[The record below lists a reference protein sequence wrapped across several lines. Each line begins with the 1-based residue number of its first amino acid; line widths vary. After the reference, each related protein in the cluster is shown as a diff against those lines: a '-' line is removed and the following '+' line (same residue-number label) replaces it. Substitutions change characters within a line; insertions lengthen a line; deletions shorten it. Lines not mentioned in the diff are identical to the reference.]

1 MFAIPLPRQ
10 GNVGES
16 KIMQIAIERRPG
28 SYVAL
33 TVTVEPSIVQARL
46 EQLFQKHARRVT
58 VPGFRPGKAPR
69 RMLEERINQGAL
81 LQDAVESVIDITY
94 KDALREQQI
103 EPLERGEIEDLQTAD
118 DMTVTYTVVVAVRP
132 EITLPE
138 YKGLAV
144 TQPVTKVTDEQV
156 DAEQQR
162 LRERSSDFAEIADEG
177 IVASDYV
184 TIDYAMSV
192 DGAPYPEGDTTGY
205 PLEVGTDTFFPEL
218 NEGLLGVKQ
227 GETTTISTSYPADY
241 SDKNLAG
248 KTASFEITVQ
258 QVRRVKMP
266 EANDAWAQLISGG
279 ALPTLAELRERLQEN
294 LQAVATQADRDHVR
308 NDLVH
313 IVVDGATLELPDT
326 LVDEEYEHLMHTL
339 EHRLSDERMTLA
351 EYAEAIDS
359 TVEKVQNDRRLLAR
373 EMVRRSLVLQEI
385 ARHELIS
392 VTDED
397 LDMLI
402 AATNRD
408 GRAVSEVRKEL
419 AASGELNHLASR
431 FFHEKVLAF
440 LVEHA
445 QITVEG
451 AEAAPTDEAPA
462 APEAD
467 AAAPE
472 SDTAE

>member
-1 MFAIPLPRQ
+1 
-10 GNVGES
+10 
-16 KIMQIAIERRPG
+16 
-28 SYVAL
+28 
-33 TVTVEPSIVQARL
+33 
-46 EQLFQKHARRVT
+46 
-58 VPGFRPGKAPR
+58 
-69 RMLEERINQGAL
+69 
-81 LQDAVESVIDITY
+81 
-94 KDALREQQI
+94 
-103 EPLERGEIEDLQTAD
+103 
-118 DMTVTYTVVVAVRP
+118 
-132 EITLPE
+132 
-138 YKGLAV
+138 
-144 TQPVTKVTDEQV
+144 
-156 DAEQQR
+156 
-162 LRERSSDFAEIADEG
+162 
-177 IVASDYV
+177 
-184 TIDYAMSV
+184 
-192 DGAPYPEGDTTGY
+192 
-205 PLEVGTDTFFPEL
+205 
-218 NEGLLGVKQ
+218 
-227 GETTTISTSYPADY
+227 
-241 SDKNLAG
+241 
-248 KTASFEITVQ
+248 
-258 QVRRVKMP
+258 
-266 EANDAWAQLISGG
+266 
-279 ALPTLAELRERLQEN
+279 
-294 LQAVATQADRDHVR
+294 
-308 NDLVH
+308 
-313 IVVDGATLELPDT
+313 
-326 LVDEEYEHLMHTL
+326 
-339 EHRLSDERMTLA
+339 MTLA

-402 AATNRD
+402 SATNRD